1 MPLNELRPDGPT
13 DVEMGGASP
22 VRWQAR
28 AACLAAALVAG
39 QALVQPT
46 TGQASTPPLLAAPIP
61 RSVWLYEPD
70 PAALP
75 ALHSR
80 LDEVLDL
87 VQPVNR
93 LQMADSEI
101 RIHVIPEDWRLTD
114 LPPWEHLRGARLPD
128 PNPNDGYNEA
138 RTYDQIRGL
147 GPPSCVDGPL
157 DIAIAEELLVPEPP
171 SDQPGAIGQDVGK
184 ILVHEVAHGVEC
196 SLTDTQD
203 QSLDRVYRA
212 ATGRFPTGMVG
223 DNPTYSASTRRE
235 YFAEGVVAWFE
246 AARGPS
252 YRRQWLERNDK
263 ALYDLVGQVFAMPT
277 APTRCDDQ
285 RATLV
290 MREGSGPITGTPGA
304 DVIIGT
310 PGDDV
315 INGGGGDDVI
325 CAGDGDDTVRG
336 GYGADKLFGQGGD
349 DTLDGGAGPDAL
361 SGDDGDDTITDTAAR
376 NKLLGGP
383 GQDRLDARE
392 PGPAAA
398 AQHATTAA
406 PTPSTTDPG
415 PADTTTATRRN
426 ARLASPTVMIR
437 ELRTLIWRLAP
448 ATSFIANVGSVGASF
463 QQSACKRPAAAPSR
477 H

>member
-1 MPLNELRPDGPT
+1 MNR
-13 DVEMGGASP
+13 
-22 VRWQAR
+22 QAR
-28 AACLAAALVAG
+28 AACLTAALVAG
-39 QALVQPT
+39 QALVQPS

-75 ALHSR
+75 SLHSR

-101 RIHVIPEDWRLTD
+101 RIHVIPQDWRLTD
-114 LPPWEHLRGARLPD
+114 LPPWEHRRGARLPD
-128 PNPNDGYNEA
+128 PNPNDGYNES

-147 GPPSCVDGPL
+147 GPPSCIDGPL
-157 DIAIAEELLVPEPP
+157 DIAIAEELLVPQPP

-196 SLTDTQD
+196 SLTDAQD

-252 YRRQWLERNDK
+252 YRRQWLERNDR
-263 ALYDLVGQVFAMPT
+263 ALFDLVGEVFTLPA
-277 APTRCDDQ
+277 APTRCDGQ

-290 MREGSGPITGTPGA
+290 MREGSGPITGTPGD

-310 PGDDV
+310 AGDDV
-315 INGGGGDDVI
+315 VNGGGGDDVI

-349 DTLDGGAGPDAL
+349 DALDGGAGTDTL
-361 SGDDGDDTITDTAAR
+361 SGDEGDDTLTDTAAR
-376 NKLLGGP
+376 NRLLGGP
-383 GQDRLDARE
+383 GRDRLDARDRDTGTTDVVDGGE
-392 PGPAAA
+392 GSDDCESDPGDEVTSCGEPDPPPPTTTTPPMTVAPEVTSTTAVPVTTSPPAVTVPAVTVPRVPVGPLVPVATTLPQPDVVAPGPA
-398 AQHATTAA
+398 
-406 PTPSTTDPG
+406 
-415 PADTTTATRRN
+415 
-426 ARLASPTVMIR
+426 
-437 ELRTLIWRLAP
+437 
-448 ATSFIANVGSVGASF
+448 
-463 QQSACKRPAAAPSR
+463 
-477 H
+477 

>member
-1 MPLNELRPDGPT
+1 MR
-13 DVEMGGASP
+13 
-22 VRWQAR
+22 QAR
-28 AACLAAALVAG
+28 AACLTAAIVAG
-39 QALVQPT
+39 QALFQPT
-46 TGQASTPPLLAAPIP
+46 AGQASTPPLLAAPIP

-114 LPPWEHLRGARLPD
+114 LPPWKHLRGARLPD
-128 PNPNDGYNEA
+128 PNPNDGYNES

-147 GPPSCVDGPL
+147 GPPSCIDGPL
-157 DIAIAEELLVPEPP
+157 DIAIAEELLVPQPP
-171 SDQPGAIGQDVGK
+171 SDRPGAVGQDVGK

-203 QSLDRVYRA
+203 GALDQVYRA
-212 ATGRFPTGMVG
+212 ASARFPTGMVG
-223 DNPTYSASTRRE
+223 DNATYSASTRRE

-252 YRRQWLERNDK
+252 YRREWLERNDK
-263 ALYDLVGQVFAMPT
+263 ALYGLVGEVFAMPA
-277 APTRCDDQ
+277 APSRCDGQ

-290 MREGSGPITGTPGA
+290 MREGSGPVTGTPGA

-325 CAGDGDDTVRG
+325 CAGDGNDTVRG
-336 GYGADKLFGQGGD
+336 GYGADKLFGGAGD
-349 DTLDGGAGPDAL
+349 DALDGGAGPDTL
-361 SGDDGDDTITDTAAR
+361 SGDEGDDTVTDTAAR
-376 NKLLGGP
+376 NRLQGGP
-383 GQDRLDARE
+383 GRDRLDARDRDAGSTDVVDGGDDSDDCE
-392 PGPAAA
+392 SDPGDEVTSCGEPDPPPSTTTTTAPPTTVPTVTRDPDGPGTTVPTAPVTQPPAITVPTAPVGPLVPVPTTLPRPVVVPGPA
-398 AQHATTAA
+398 
-406 PTPSTTDPG
+406 
-415 PADTTTATRRN
+415 
-426 ARLASPTVMIR
+426 
-437 ELRTLIWRLAP
+437 
-448 ATSFIANVGSVGASF
+448 
-463 QQSACKRPAAAPSR
+463 
-477 H
+477 